1 MSLRGERNWM
11 VEEREELQ
19 RVQQEQGK
27 REMNNRSPQS

>member
-1 MSLRGERNWM
+1 M